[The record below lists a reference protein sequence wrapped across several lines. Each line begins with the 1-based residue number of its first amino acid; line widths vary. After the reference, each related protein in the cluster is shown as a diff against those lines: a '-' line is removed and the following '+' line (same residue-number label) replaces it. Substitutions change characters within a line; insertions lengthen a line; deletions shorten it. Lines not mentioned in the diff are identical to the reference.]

1 MFQARSG
8 QNVVGGVMAKTKILP
23 RSIPRP
29 VEVILAICGLIALA
43 PVLLVAGM
51 LVRLDSQGRILFRQR
66 RVGLHGQMF
75 TLLKFRTMS
84 AANRGLMVTAAGDE
98 RVTRVGRWLRRTKID
113 ELPELWN
120 VLRGDMSF
128 VGPRPEVEEFVDRS
142 DPVWLAILEHR
153 PGITDPVTLR
163 LRNEEQLLAQVV
175 DKERY
180 YREVIQPYKLRG
192 YANFV
197 RDKSWKTDLRIIG
210 RTLKVVFFP
219 QSVKAP
225 SKEELQFSFAE

>member
-1 MFQARSG
+1 ME
-8 QNVVGGVMAKTKILP
+8 KKKILP

-29 VEVILAICGLIALA
+29 VEVILAVCGLITLA
-43 PVLLVAGM
+43 PVLLFAAA
-51 LVRLDSQGRILFRQR
+51 LIRLDSRGRILFRQR
-66 RVGLHGQMF
+66 RVGFNGQPF
-75 TLLKFRTMS
+75 TLLKFRTMRP
-84 AANRGLMVTAAGDE
+84 ADPGLMITSADDM
-98 RVTRVGRWLRRTKID
+98 RVTGVGRWLRRTKID

-128 VGPRPEVEEFVDRS
+128 VGPRPEVEEFVDL
-142 DPVWLAILEHR
+142 DNAVWQEILGHR

-163 LRNEEQLLAQVV
+163 LRNEEQLLAQVI

-192 YANFV
+192 YSNFV
-197 RDKSWKTDLRIIG
+197 RDKSWKTDIRIIG

-219 QSVKAP
+219 KSVKAP

>member
-1 MFQARSG
+1 MSRE
-8 QNVVGGVMAKTKILP
+8 KILR

-29 VEVILAICGLIALA
+29 FEVILAVCGMVVVAPILAIA
-43 PVLLVAGM
+43 VAII
-51 LVRLDSQGRILFRQR
+51 RLDSRGPVIFRQR
-66 RVGLHGQMF
+66 RVGRKGKSF
-75 TLLKFRTMS
+75 TLFKLRTMRP
-84 AANRGLMVTAAGDE
+84 AEKGLMITAADDM
-98 RVTRVGRWLRRTKID
+98 RVTRVGRFLRKAKID

-120 VLRGDMSF
+120 VMLGDMSF
-128 VGPRPEVEEFVDRS
+128 VGPRPEVSRFVDLN
-142 DPVWLAILEHR
+142 DPIWVEILSHR

-163 LRNEEQLLAQVV
+163 LRNEEQLLAKVA

-197 RDKSWKTDLRIIG
+197 REKSWKTDIRIIG
-210 RTLKVVFFP
+210 RTLKAVFFP
-219 QSVKAP
+219 QTVKAP